1 MALRQNP
8 GESIASYVRNAEKLS
23 KRVPAELDSVL
34 ALCLIKGMADE
45 LKKADISYIVNA
57 LPDTTFR
64 RVVEIIK
71 AKY

>member
-1 MALRQNP
+1 MALKQQP
-8 GESIASYVRNAEKLS
+8 GEPIAAYVRGAEKLS
-23 KRVPAELDSVL
+23 KRVPTELDSVL

-57 LPDTTFR
+57 TPNMTFR
-64 RVVEIIK
+64 QVVEVIK